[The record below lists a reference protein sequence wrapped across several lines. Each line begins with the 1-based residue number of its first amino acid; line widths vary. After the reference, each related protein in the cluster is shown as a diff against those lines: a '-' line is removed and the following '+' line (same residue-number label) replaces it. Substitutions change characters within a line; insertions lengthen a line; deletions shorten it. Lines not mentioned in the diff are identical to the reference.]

1 MHENRE
7 TSVAPVQSAGRS
19 AKAQCRNADM
29 HAAEESHWG
38 IVPVNQPNKEGQPS
52 AEVGEGRPQTGE
64 NSDRSNM
71 RPTPSGQ
78 RMSQGWVGVRR
89 AVLERE
95 AGVLPPYSSVRF
107 DVRIRGKSRVR

>member
-19 AKAQCRNADM
+19 EKAQCRNADM
-29 HAAEESHWG
+29 HAAEESDCG
-38 IVPVNQPNKEGQPS
+38 VVPVIQPNNGGQPS
-52 AEVGEGRPQTGE
+52 AEVGEGRPQTEE

-71 RPTPSGQ
+71 RPTPSGK
-78 RMSQGWVGVRR
+78 RMFQGWVGVRR
-89 AVLERE
+89 AALERE
-95 AGVLPPYSSVRF
+95 AGVLPPYSSERF